1 MADTVIAP
9 PVRYSVSQPDF
20 DHNVGARL
28 LIRLDGVEQ
37 KDVIEYDCEAGTVLR
52 NKLDES
58 GRAQPTPDKSAVWT
72 ETMTGN
78 VTVEW
83 RD

>member
-1 MADTVIAP
+1 MREAP

-20 DHNVGARL
+20 DYEIGARL
-28 LIRLDGVEQ
+28 LVRLDGIEQ
-37 KDVIEYDCEAGTVLR
+37 KQVVAYDCEAGTVLR
-52 NKLDES
+52 NKLDEQ
-58 GRAQPTPDKSAVWT
+58 GRAQVNPDKRDEVWR

-83 RD
+83 R